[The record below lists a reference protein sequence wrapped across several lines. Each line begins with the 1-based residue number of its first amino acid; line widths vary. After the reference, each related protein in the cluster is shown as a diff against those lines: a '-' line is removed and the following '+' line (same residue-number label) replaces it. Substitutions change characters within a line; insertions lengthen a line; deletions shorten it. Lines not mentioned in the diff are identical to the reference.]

1 MAVKV
6 KLMPEKNIRML
17 DNALI
22 QLQNVAEVLELDQW
36 IHEMLKKPERV
47 LIVSIPTHMDNG
59 TTKVFT
65 GYRCQYSTARGPA
78 KGGIRYHPDVTLDE
92 VIALSMLMT
101 WKCALVG
108 LPFGGGKG
116 GVACNPKEMSENEL
130 RRMTRRFT
138 AMILPLIGPDKD
150 IPAPDVYTG
159 PREMAWIMDTYS
171 MLKGYSV
178 PGVVTGKPLN
188 IGGSLGRNIA
198 TGRGAAFVLFE
209 SLKHFGMSPSNVTC
223 AIQGFGNAGSVA
235 AKFLYKVG
243 TKIIAV
249 SDSKGAVYNKE
260 GLNPKK
266 LLEYKEKTGTVVG
279 CEGCETISNAELL
292 ELECDVLIPAALENV
307 ITEENAANINAK
319 IVLEVA
325 NGPTTVEADKII
337 YERGIFLVP
346 DILANAGGVTV
357 SYFEWVQSLTT
368 WLWTKDEIITRLE
381 KIMQR
386 GFRDAL
392 TVAKEKE
399 LDMRTATQV
408 LAVERVSDA
417 IKTRGLF
424 P

>member
-1 MAVKV
+1 M

>member
-1 MAVKV
+1 
-6 KLMPEKNIRML
+6 MPEKTPNML
-17 DNALI
+17 DNSLA
-22 QLQNVAEVLELDQW
+22 QLDNAAKVLELDPN

-47 LIVSIPTHMDNG
+47 LMGSVPTCLDDG
-59 TTKVFT
+59 TVKVFT
-65 GYRCQYSTARGPA
+65 GFRSQYSTARGPA
-78 KGGIRYHPDVTLDE
+78 KGGIRYHPNVTLDE

-101 WKCALVG
+101 WKCSLVG

-116 GVACNPKEMSENEL
+116 GVVCNPKELSENEL
-130 RRMTRRFT
+130 RRMTRRYT
-138 AMILPLIGPDKD
+138 VMILPLIGPEQD

-171 MLKGYSV
+171 MMKGYSV

-198 TGRGAAFVLFE
+198 TGRGASFVLFE
-209 SLKHFGMSPSNVTC
+209 VLKHFNMSPSNITC

-235 AKFLYKVG
+235 AQFLHEVG
-243 TKIIAV
+243 VKIIAV

-266 LLEYKEKTGTVVG
+266 QLEHKQKTGSVVG
-279 CEGCETISNAELL
+279 CEGCETISNDELL
-292 ELECDVLIPAALENV
+292 ELECDVLMPAALENV
-307 ITEENAANINAK
+307 ITKKNAENIKAK
-319 IVLEVA
+319 IVIEVA
-325 NGPTTVEADKII
+325 NGPTDTEADKILF
-337 YERGIFLVP
+337 ERGVFLVP

-368 WLWTKDEIITRLE
+368 WLWTEGEVFTRLE
-381 KIMQR
+381 KIMRR
-386 GFRDAL
+386 GFKSAL
-392 TVAKEKE
+392 AVAKDKE

-408 LAVERVSDA
+408 FAVERVADA
-417 IKTRGLF
+417 IRTRGLF

>member
-1 MAVKV
+1 
-6 KLMPEKNIRML
+6 MPEKTPSILANSL
-17 DNALI
+17 AQLNNAA
-22 QLQNVAEVLELDQW
+22 QVLELDPS

-47 LIVSIPTHMDNG
+47 LMVSVPTCLDDG
-59 TTKVFT
+59 TLKVFT
-65 GYRCQYSTARGPA
+65 GFRSQYSTARGPA
-78 KGGIRYHPDVTLDE
+78 KGGIRYHPNVTLDE

-101 WKCALVG
+101 WKCSLFG

-116 GVACNPKEMSENEL
+116 GVVCNPKELSENEL
-130 RRMTRRFT
+130 RRMTRRYT
-138 AMILPLIGPDKD
+138 VMILPLIGPEQD

-171 MLKGYSV
+171 MMKGYSV

-198 TGRGAAFVLFE
+198 TGRGASFVLFE
-209 SLKHFGMSPSNVTC
+209 VLKHFNMSPSNITC

-235 AKFLYKVG
+235 AQFLHEVG
-243 TKIIAV
+243 VKIIAV

-266 LLEYKEKTGTVVG
+266 QLEHKQKTGSVVG
-279 CEGCETISNAELL
+279 CEGCETISNDELL
-292 ELECDVLIPAALENV
+292 ELECDVLMPAALENV
-307 ITEENAANINAK
+307 ITKENAENINTK
-319 IVLEVA
+319 IVIEVA
-325 NGPTTVEADKII
+325 NGPTDTEADKILF
-337 YERGIFLVP
+337 ERGVFLVP

-368 WLWTKDEIITRLE
+368 WLWTEGEVFTRLE
-381 KIMQR
+381 KIMRR
-386 GFRDAL
+386 GFKSAL
-392 TVAKEKE
+392 AVAKDKE

-408 LAVERVSDA
+408 FAVERVADA
-417 IKTRGLF
+417 IRTRGLF

>member
-1 MAVKV
+1 MT
-6 KLMPEKNIRML
+6 EKTPSML
-17 DNALI
+17 DNSLAQLNNAAQVLAL
-22 QLQNVAEVLELDQW
+22 DPS

-47 LIVSIPTHMDNG
+47 LMVSVPTCLDDG
-59 TTKVFT
+59 TLKVFT
-65 GYRCQYSTARGPA
+65 GFRSQYSTARGPA
-78 KGGIRYHPDVTLDE
+78 KGGIRYHPNVTLDE

-101 WKCALVG
+101 WKCSLVG

-116 GVACNPKEMSENEL
+116 GVVCNPKELSENEL
-130 RRMTRRFT
+130 RRMTRRYT
-138 AMILPLIGPDKD
+138 VMILPLIGPEQD

-171 MLKGYSV
+171 MMKGYSV

-198 TGRGAAFVLFE
+198 TGRGASFVLFE
-209 SLKHFGMSPSNVTC
+209 VLKHFNMSPSNITC

-235 AKFLYKVG
+235 AQFLHEVG
-243 TKIIAV
+243 VKIIAV

-266 LLEYKEKTGTVVG
+266 QLEHKQKTGSVVG
-279 CEGCETISNAELL
+279 CEGCETISNDELL
-292 ELECDVLIPAALENV
+292 ELECDVLMPAALENV
-307 ITEENAANINAK
+307 ITKENAENINTK
-319 IVLEVA
+319 IVIEVA
-325 NGPTTVEADKII
+325 NGPTDTEADKILF
-337 YERGIFLVP
+337 ERGVFLVP

-368 WLWTKDEIITRLE
+368 WLWTEGEVFTRLE
-381 KIMQR
+381 KIMRR
-386 GFRDAL
+386 GFKSAL
-392 TVAKEKE
+392 AVAKDKE

-408 LAVERVSDA
+408 FAVERVADA
-417 IKTRGLF
+417 IRTRGLF

>member
-1 MAVKV
+1 M

-47 LIVSIPTHMDNG
+47 LIVSIPTHMDNA

-292 ELECDVLIPAALENV
+292 ELECDVLIPAALENI

-417 IKTRGLF
+417 IKTRGRF

>member
-1 MAVKV
+1 
-6 KLMPEKNIRML
+6 MPEKTPSILANSL
-17 DNALI
+17 AQLNNAA
-22 QLQNVAEVLELDQW
+22 QVLELDPS

-47 LIVSIPTHMDNG
+47 LMVSVPTCLDDG
-59 TTKVFT
+59 TVKVFT
-65 GYRCQYSTARGPA
+65 GFRSQYSTARGPA
-78 KGGIRYHPDVTLDE
+78 KGGIRYHPNVTLDE

-101 WKCALVG
+101 WKCSLVG

-116 GVACNPKEMSENEL
+116 GVVCNPKELSENEL
-130 RRMTRRFT
+130 RRMTRRYT
-138 AMILPLIGPDKD
+138 VMILPLIGPEQD

-171 MLKGYSV
+171 MMKGYSV

-198 TGRGAAFVLFE
+198 TGRGASFVLFE
-209 SLKHFGMSPSNVTC
+209 VLKHFNMSPSNITC

-235 AKFLYKVG
+235 AQFLHEVG
-243 TKIIAV
+243 VKIIAV

-266 LLEYKEKTGTVVG
+266 QLEHKQKTGSVVG
-279 CEGCETISNAELL
+279 CEGCETISNDELL
-292 ELECDVLIPAALENV
+292 ELECDVLMPAALENV
-307 ITEENAANINAK
+307 ITKENAENINAK
-319 IVLEVA
+319 IVIEVA
-325 NGPTTVEADKII
+325 NGPTDTEADKILF
-337 YERGIFLVP
+337 ERGVFLVP

-368 WLWTKDEIITRLE
+368 WLWTEGEVFTRLE
-381 KIMQR
+381 KIMRR
-386 GFRDAL
+386 GFKSAL
-392 TVAKEKE
+392 AVAKDKE

-408 LAVERVSDA
+408 FAVERVADA
-417 IKTRGLF
+417 IRTRGLF

>member
-1 MAVKV
+1 
-6 KLMPEKNIRML
+6 MPEKTPSILANSL
-17 DNALI
+17 AQLNNAA
-22 QLQNVAEVLELDQW
+22 QVLELDPS

-47 LIVSIPTHMDNG
+47 LMVSVPTCLDDG
-59 TTKVFT
+59 TLKVFT
-65 GYRCQYSTARGPA
+65 GFRSQYSTARGPA
-78 KGGIRYHPDVTLDE
+78 KGGIRYHPNVTLDE

-101 WKCALVG
+101 WKCSLVG

-116 GVACNPKEMSENEL
+116 GVVCNPKELSENEL
-130 RRMTRRFT
+130 RRMTRRYT
-138 AMILPLIGPDKD
+138 VMILPLIGPEQD

-171 MLKGYSV
+171 MMKGYSV

-198 TGRGAAFVLFE
+198 TGRGASFVLFE
-209 SLKHFGMSPSNVTC
+209 VLKHFNMSPSNITC

-235 AKFLYKVG
+235 AQFLHEVG
-243 TKIIAV
+243 VKIIAV

-266 LLEYKEKTGTVVG
+266 QLEHKQKTGSVVG
-279 CEGCETISNAELL
+279 CEGCETISNDELL
-292 ELECDVLIPAALENV
+292 ELECDVLMPAALENV
-307 ITEENAANINAK
+307 ITKENAENINTK
-319 IVLEVA
+319 IVIEVA
-325 NGPTTVEADKII
+325 NGPTDTEADKILF
-337 YERGIFLVP
+337 ERGVFLVP

-368 WLWTKDEIITRLE
+368 WLWTEGEVFTRLE
-381 KIMQR
+381 KIMRR
-386 GFRDAL
+386 GFKSAL
-392 TVAKEKE
+392 AVAKDKE

-408 LAVERVSDA
+408 FAVERVADA
-417 IKTRGLF
+417 IRTRGLF